1 MGKFDEIRKIM
12 KEFKGDMDSLA
23 SNKINE
29 EQTARARLN
38 PTALEEELTSLAAE
52 YDGHFKSTRNRYKE
66 RLNEAIADRRK
77 GNSNKYAT
85 GYIDYYFSERRGV
98 DRAGISGFLQGCYEI
113 SE

>member
-77 GNSNKYAT
+77 GNSNKSSFGQSAT
-85 GYIDYYFSERRGV
+85 CI
-98 DRAGISGFLQGCYEI
+98 RAYCRFQSKIADSRSRQR
-113 SE
+113 